1 MKNYATYEEFAPAL
15 KTSKVLTVTT
25 DYSRP
30 ETQIPFV
37 NSVVLNRLS
46 SEGKVT
52 VTKTGPN
59 RLEVRTR

>member
-1 MKNYATYEEFAPAL
+1 MKNYATYEEFSSVL

-25 DYSRP
+25 DYNRP
-30 ETQIPFV
+30 ETQVPFV
-37 NSVVLNRLS
+37 NRVVLNRLS
-46 SEGKVT
+46 SEGKVA